1 MPKPKGGPSEKW
13 GIGDAYFVRMPTA
26 MDALNR

>member
-1 MPKPKGGPSEKW
+1 MPKLKGDPSEKW
-13 GIGDAYFVRMPTA
+13 GIGDAYSVRMPTA

>member
-1 MPKPKGGPSEKW
+1 MPKLKGGLFEKW
-13 GIGDAYFVRMPTA
+13 AIVGAYSVRMPTA